1 MWPPPPDRNSH
12 RANRPEPAARDAGDR
27 RRLDYIGNL
36 VSALGSADDRNGYV
50 AYVTDQSATLVPS
63 RANFRRVRI
72 PIQPRIRSQ
81 RILAENT
88 ILQAL
93 VRRDGL
99 DCLHWFANGQGVV
112 NAAPAVVTIFDLQ
125 PFLEEA
131 QLSTLKRTLLQS
143 RLRAAVRSAA
153 MLLPMSQTTADDL
166 SERLGADRARMSV
179 IPPIL
184 ESLFVPADR
193 DAIERCRAAHNLP
206 PEFWL
211 YVAHLYPHKNHER
224 LLQAYRAAISA
235 NREVWPLVLRGD
247 PQPGGPNLAERIGQL
262 GLAGHVI
269 ILPGLPREELPALYG
284 AASALLFPSLYE
296 GAGIP
301 VLEAQACGCPVVGS
315 KIAAVKEFGGEG
327 VCYFDPLD
335 TEDIT
340 RAMMRIAADAAA
352 RRELRARGL
361 LQAQMFREI
370 PVTDRLI
377 AAYTHAARKG
387 PNPNPR

>member
-1 MWPPPPDRNSH
+1 M
-12 RANRPEPAARDAGDR
+12 
-27 RRLDYIGNL
+27 
-36 VSALGSADDRNGYV
+36 
-50 AYVTDQSATLVPS
+50 
-63 RANFRRVRI
+63 
-72 PIQPRIRSQ
+72 
-81 RILAENT
+81 
-88 ILQAL
+88 
-93 VRRDGL
+93 
-99 DCLHWFANGQGVV
+99 
-112 NAAPAVVTIFDLQ
+112 TIFDLQ

-247 PQPGGPNLAERIGQL
+247 PQPGGPNLPERIAQL

-269 ILPGLPREELPALYG
+269 ILPGLPRAELPALYG
-284 AASALLFPSLYE
+284 AASALLFPS
-296 GAGIP
+296 
-301 VLEAQACGCPVVGS
+301 C
-315 KIAAVKEFGGEG
+315 
-327 VCYFDPLD
+327 
-335 TEDIT
+335 T
-340 RAMMRIAADAAA
+340 RAPESRYSRRRRADVRWSG
-352 RRELRARGL
+352 RRSLR
-361 LQAQMFREI
+361 
-370 PVTDRLI
+370 
-377 AAYTHAARKG
+377 
-387 PNPNPR
+387 